1 MATTLGEVT
10 FRLERLGWSAPE
22 RMEIVGRWAGVGPE
36 LVEHPT
42 VIAMAAGVEHRFRAI
57 GTPAFE
63 RNGGWA
69 ASFRWDPD
77 ITRISDVLLEFDS
90 GLVLPLP
97 HPSTHQ
103 RRFGRPL
110 IKAHVAAVRTPPAHR
125 PPSSDDH
132 ASLNYEDLTQLDLH
146 AALIKAQ
153 QDLEEARDD
162 LVDAE
167 EQAAMARRD
176 ADRERERRRAEAE
189 RTREALALAGE
200 LAEEQLAAE
209 RTAAEER
216 IAAERADAE
225 QRISAERNAAEER
238 IAAEQAAAAE
248 RIAAEQAAAAERIA
262 AEQAAVHER
271 FEREHATL
279 TAERD
284 DAQQQL
290 QVVRQEAEELSGK
303 LEQVSDTL
311 AVERIKR
318 SGLREEVD
326 ALRSDLDRAGR
337 REREVAERHT
347 AEVAGIREELEV
359 ALGQLESAREDLSTA
374 GVESRR
380 RDEEL
385 ERLRGRLLEIQPVL
399 DENARLTGEL
409 AEMRRH
415 VADLEPLREQLAELS
430 RHAAQ
435 VEPLR
440 EQLAE
445 ARSDAEQATADAAMM
460 RERLEAIGRALGE
473 VSR

>member
-110 IKAHVAAVRTPPAHR
+110 IKARVAAVRTPPAHR

-248 RIAAEQAAAAERIA
+248 RIAAEQS
-262 AEQAAVHER
+262 AVHER

-347 AEVAGIREELEV
+347 AEVAGVREELEV
-359 ALGQLESAREDLSTA
+359 ALGQLESVREDLSNA
-374 GVESRR
+374 GVEARR
-380 RDEEL
+380 REEEL
-385 ERLRGRLLEIQPVL
+385 ERLRARMLEIQPVL
-399 DENARLTGEL
+399 DENARLNDEV
-409 AEMRRH
+409 AEMRRD
-415 VADLEPLREQLAELS
+415 VADLEPLRAQLAEVS

-435 VEPLR
+435 LEPLR
-440 EQLAE
+440 EELAE
-445 ARSDAEQATADAAMM
+445 ARSDAEQATADAATM